1 MGDTEKT
8 TSAAVDAERVKH
20 GSGRSGSISARVRD
34 SFDCGVVR
42 HFFTSYD
49 VITEKWRSSALA
61 GIFKKRL
68 FLRIIARIRRTV
80 AASIERSTIL
90 RFVSAQMKRLL
101 SLTLS
106 YYGTALFFFGVY
118 TSIIYL
124 ICLML
129 PAMGADMDSLIT
141 GVSLMLVSL
150 PLLLSRKTL
159 AEAISE
165 SRIARW
171 LVFSV
176 FGFRREDLASVKRSR
191 GRADVAFIV
200 GMILG
205 FLTFY
210 VDPLVI
216 ISGLVAIPALYIL
229 FLSPEAGVVV
239 FFTIAPLISAEAAV
253 KFIFILAAS
262 YFLKLIRG
270 RRTFSLDAADFLV
283 FLFGVL
289 LYFAGKINY
298 AGGNASKGVDMYVVY
313 ILFYFIAVN
322 LIKSEAQRER
332 CRHAAAY
339 GAAAVAVLFLARR
352 FAFVFIPDLSHI
364 NSNVVKE
371 LFSFIEQAAE
381 NAAGCVLYLVAALPL
396 FTSSFLRRRGDSKPL
411 RMFLFAAV
419 SVAAVVYT
427 LSRGLW
433 LGAAGGLLL
442 FLFIYNFKYIYGLI
456 AFGCM
461 VPIVMFSLPQ
471 KAAGY
476 LAGIFSMSGSRTIGR
491 VIVRRTSLS
500 ILKDNWLCGVGR
512 ADGLFSKI
520 YSLYTNTPHFSE
532 NSQNLYIQIGIELG
546 VAGLIVFFLAML
558 LLMIKAFTAVRFTR
572 GGIRLNSAASVAG
585 FAAMLIYGMTDY
597 IWADPHVFLIFFMF
611 AAFVSAYNS
620 ELPKHDSIH
629 WGMVIGSEREASID
643 I

>member
-1 MGDTEKT
+1 MDDTDKS
-8 TSAAVDAERVKH
+8 TSTAVDIGRARH
-20 GSGRSGSISARVRD
+20 NSGRGGSISSRIRD
-34 SFDCGVVR
+34 SFDCSVVR

-49 VITEKWRSSALA
+49 AITEKWRSSALA
-61 GIFKKRL
+61 GIFKQRL
-68 FLRIIARIRRTV
+68 FLRIGARVRRTV
-80 AASIERSTIL
+80 AASVEKSTIL
-90 RFVSAQMKRLL
+90 GFVSAQMKRLL

-106 YYGTALFFFGVY
+106 YYGTSLFFFGVY

-129 PAMGADMDSLIT
+129 PAIDADIDSLIS

-165 SRIARW
+165 SRTASW

-176 FGFRREDLASVKRSR
+176 FGFRREDLATVKRRR
-191 GRADVAFIV
+191 GRADVAFII

-216 ISGLVAIPALYIL
+216 ISVLIAIPALYIL

-239 FFTIAPLISAEAAV
+239 FFTIAPLISASAAA
-253 KFIFILAAS
+253 KFIFVLAGA

-289 LYFAGKINY
+289 LYFAEKINY
-298 AGGNASKGVDMYVVY
+298 AGGGASKSIDIYVVY
-313 ILFYFIAVN
+313 ILFYFLAVN
-322 LIKSEAQRER
+322 LMKSEAQRER
-332 CRHAAAY
+332 CRHAVAY
-339 GAAAVAVLFLARR
+339 GAAAVAVLFLARQ
-352 FAFVFIPDLSHI
+352 FAFDFILDLSHI
-364 NSNVVKE
+364 RSNVVKGI
-371 LFSFIEQAAE
+371 FSLAEEVTE
-381 NAAGCVLYLVAALPL
+381 NASGCVLYLVAALPL

-411 RMFLFAAV
+411 RMFLFAAI

-442 FLFIYNFKYIYGLI
+442 FLFIYNFKYIYVLI

-461 VPIVMFSLPQ
+461 VPILLFSLPE
-471 KAAGY
+471 KTVGY
-476 LAGIFSMSGSRTIGR
+476 LAGIFNMSGSQTIGR

-500 ILKDNWLCGVGR
+500 ILNDNWISGVGR
-512 ADGLFSKI
+512 AGGLFPRI
-520 YSLYTNTPHFSE
+520 YSLYTKTPHFSE
-532 NSQNLYIQIGIELG
+532 DSQNLYLQIGIELG
-546 VAGLIVFFLAML
+546 IAGLIVFFLAVL

-572 GGIRLNSAASVAG
+572 GSMRLNSAASAAG

-597 IWADPHVFLIFFMF
+597 IWADPRVFLIFFMF

-620 ELPKHDSIH
+620 KVPKRDSVH
-629 WGMVIGSEREASID
+629 WGMVTGSEREASID

>member
-1 MGDTEKT
+1 MGDTDKSTST
-8 TSAAVDAERVKH
+8 TVDTGRVKS
-20 GSGRSGSISARVRD
+20 GSGRCGSISSRIRE
-34 SFDCGVVR
+34 SFDCSVVR
-42 HFFTSYD
+42 HFFTSYN
-49 VITEKWRSSALA
+49 VIAEKWRSSALA
-61 GIFKKRL
+61 GIFKHRL
-68 FLRIIARIRRTV
+68 FLRCEARVRRTV
-80 AASIERSTIL
+80 AASIEKSTNL
-90 RFVSAQMKRLL
+90 RFISAQMKHLL

-106 YYGTALFFFGVY
+106 HYGLALFFFGVY

-129 PAMGADMDSLIT
+129 PAIGADIDSLIT
-141 GVSLMLVSL
+141 GISLMLVSL

-176 FGFRREDLASVKRSR
+176 SGFRREDLATVKRRR
-191 GRADVAFIV
+191 GRADVAFII

-205 FLTFY
+205 LLTFY

-216 ISGLVAIPALYIL
+216 TSVLIAIPALYIL
-229 FLSPEAGVVV
+229 FISPEAGVVV
-239 FFTIAPLISAEAAV
+239 FFAIAPLISARAAAQ
-253 KFIFILAAS
+253 FILILSAS

-270 RRTFSLDAADFLV
+270 RRTFSLDPADFHV

-289 LYFAGKINY
+289 LYFAEKINY
-298 AGGNASKGVDMYVVY
+298 AGNGASKSVNMYVVY
-313 ILFYFIAVN
+313 ILFYFITVN

-332 CRHAAAY
+332 CRRAAAY
-339 GAAAVAVLFLARR
+339 GAATVAVLFLVRR
-352 FAFVFIPDLSHI
+352 FAFDFIPDLSHI
-364 NSNVVKE
+364 NSNVIKGI
-371 LFSFIEQAAE
+371 FSLVEQAAK
-381 NAAGCVLYLVAALPL
+381 NASGCVLYLVAALPL
-396 FTSSFLRRRGDSKPL
+396 FTASFLRRRGDSKPL

-419 SVAAVVYT
+419 SVAAAVYT

-442 FLFIYNFKYIYGLI
+442 FLLIYNFKYIYVLI

-461 VPIVMFSLPQ
+461 VPILLFSLPE
-471 KAAGY
+471 KTAGY
-476 LAGIFSMSGSRTIGR
+476 LAGIFNMSGSQTIGR

-500 ILKDNWLCGVGR
+500 ILSDNWICGVGR
-512 ADGLFSKI
+512 AEGLFPKI
-520 YSLYTNTPHFSE
+520 YSLYSNAPYFSE
-532 NSQNLYIQIGIELG
+532 DSQNLYLQIGIELG
-546 VAGLIVFFLAML
+546 IAGLVVFSLAML

-572 GGIRLNSAASVAG
+572 GGMRLNSAASAAG

-597 IWADPHVFLIFFMF
+597 IWADPRVFLIFFMF
-611 AAFVSAYNS
+611 AAFISAYNS
-620 ELPKHDSIH
+620 EMPKQDSVH
-629 WGMVIGSEREASID
+629 WGVVIGSKREASID